1 MLFVPRYWFH
11 TVESQDDVNINLNW
25 VWTDLDTAAAPSR
38 TATRERECVAVR
50 LWVRRAI
57 DRLRR
62 RQIPR
67 GLTLYGNSEG
77 IEVPD
82 RFYRETPSHRLLLR
96 AALELATIPP
106 GWIARRRKRRM
117 ELELHGGVSRTRDEY
132 FKRSEPENGAQT
144 PGSV

>member
-1 MLFVPRYWFH
+1 MLFMPRYWFH

-25 VWTDLDTAAAPSR
+25 TWTDLDTTAAPSR

-67 GLTLYGNSEG
+67 GLARYGDSEG

-82 RFYRETPSHRLLLR
+82 RFYRETPSHRVLLR
-96 AALELATIPP
+96 AALELAAFPP
-106 GWIARRRKRRM
+106 GWIARRHQRRI
-117 ELELHGGVSRTRDEY
+117 ELELHGGVKRTRDDY
-132 FKRSEPENGAQT
+132 FKRSAPTGET
-144 PGSV
+144 PTAP